1 MVKIKRLYFDIEV
14 SPNIVTSWNVGYKQ
28 KIDYQDIIE
37 ERKVICI
44 CWNWEGE
51 KTIHS
56 LSWDENRDDKT
67 MLIEFIKVINTAD
80 ELIAHNGDN
89 FDIKWLRTRCLK
101 YGITMFP
108 TYVSLDTLTKARRN
122 FRLNS
127 NRLDYIA
134 KYVGV
139 GRKTQTES
147 GLWTKVAIN
156 NDRNALKRMI
166 KYCMNDVKILKE
178 VYKRMTPYIQNKVHH
193 GVLNGRTKC
202 SCPECGSKKVTLS
215 KKRTTTT
222 GIERYQMI
230 CSNCTKYFTISRL
243 TYEEFKK

>member
-101 YGITMFP
+101 HGITMFP

-139 GRKTQTES
+139 GRKT
-147 GLWTKVAIN
+147 
-156 NDRNALKRMI
+156 
-166 KYCMNDVKILKE
+166 
-178 VYKRMTPYIQNKVHH
+178 
-193 GVLNGRTKC
+193 
-202 SCPECGSKKVTLS
+202 
-215 KKRTTTT
+215 
-222 GIERYQMI
+222 
-230 CSNCTKYFTISRL
+230 
-243 TYEEFKK
+243 